1 MILCI
6 DQAISPELLSRIRIT
21 LNDAAFRDG
30 RETAGW
36 HARTVKHNQQADGRH
51 PEIAELHTAVAK
63 DLQANPLFQMAA
75 RPRRMKPMMF
85 SRYREGMSY
94 GNHVDDAVMGTPQ
107 GAMRTDLS
115 FTLFL
120 NDPDN
125 YDGGELL
132 IDSSAGE
139 QTYKLPAGALIL
151 YPSSTLHRV
160 VPVTRGER
168 LAVVGWAQSQV
179 RDSQQREIL
188 FDLDTT
194 RRQEFEAN
202 GKTRTFDMLSKSLA
216 NLLRMW
222 ADI

>member
-6 DQAISPELLSRIRIT
+6 DQAIPSELLTRVRAT
-21 LNDAAFRDG
+21 LADSEFRDG

-36 HARTVKHNQQADGRH
+36 HARTVKQNEQADGRR
-51 PEIAELHTAVAK
+51 PDIAELRQEIARV
-63 DLQANPLFQMAA
+63 LQAHSLFQMAA
-75 RPRRMKPMMF
+75 RPKRIKPLMF
-85 SRYREGMSY
+85 SRYQPGMSY
-94 GNHVDDAVMGTPQ
+94 GNHVDDAVMATPQ

-120 NDPDN
+120 NDPDS

-132 IDSSAGE
+132 MDTTAGE
-139 QTYKLPAGALIL
+139 QTYKLPAGGLIL

-160 VPVTRGER
+160 EPVTRGER
-168 LAVVGWAQSQV
+168 LAAVGWAQSQV
-179 RDSQQREIL
+179 RDPQQREIL

-194 RRQEFEAN
+194 RRQEFDAN

-222 ADI
+222 AEV

>member
-6 DQAISPELLSRIRIT
+6 DQAISHELLTRIRTT
-21 LNDAAFRDG
+21 LADTAFRDG

-36 HARTVKHNQQADGRH
+36 HARTVKQNQQADGRE
-51 PEIAELHTAVAK
+51 PEIAELRQEVAK
-63 DLQANPLFQMAA
+63 ALQSNPLFQMAA
-75 RPRRMKPMMF
+75 RPRRMKPLMF
-85 SRYREGMSY
+85 SRYQEGMTY
-94 GNHVDDAVMGTPQ
+94 GNHVDDAVMATPQ
-107 GAMRTDLS
+107 GPMRTDLS

-120 NDPDN
+120 NDPDH

-132 IDSSAGE
+132 VDSTAGE

-160 VPVTRGER
+160 EPVTRGER
-168 LAVVGWAQSQV
+168 LAAVGWAQSQV
-179 RDSQQREIL
+179 RDPQQREIL

-202 GKTRTFDMLSKSLA
+202 GKTRTFDMMSKSLA

-222 ADI
+222 AEV

>member
-6 DQAISPELLSRIRIT
+6 DQVIPAELLLRVQSA
-21 LNDAAFRDG
+21 LADAAYRDG

-36 HARTVKHNQQADGRH
+36 HARTVKQNEQADGRQ
-51 PEIAELHTAVAK
+51 PEVIALREELASA
-63 DLQANPLFQMAA
+63 LQHHPLFQMAA
-75 RPRRMKPMMF
+75 RPRHMKPLMF
-85 SRYREGMSY
+85 SRYKEGMSY
-94 GNHVDDAVMGTPQ
+94 GNHVDDAIMATPQ

-120 NDPDN
+120 NDPAS
-125 YDGGELL
+125 YEGGELL
-132 IDSSAGE
+132 IDSTAGE

-160 VPVTRGER
+160 EPVTQGER
-168 LAVVGWAQSQV
+168 LAAVGWAQSQV
-179 RDSQQREIL
+179 REPQQREIL

-202 GKTRTFDMLSKSLA
+202 GKTHTFDMLSKSLA

-222 ADI
+222 AEV

>member
-6 DQAISPELLSRIRIT
+6 DQVLSAELVSRIRST
-21 LNDAAFRDG
+21 LAETDFRDG

-36 HARTVKHNQQADGRH
+36 HARTVKRNEQADGRR
-51 PEIAELHTAVAK
+51 PDIAELRQEAAK
-63 DLQANPLFQMAA
+63 ALQSHPLFQMAA
-75 RPRRMKPMMF
+75 RPRRMKPLMF
-85 SRYREGMSY
+85 SRYQAGMAY
-94 GNHVDDAVMGTPQ
+94 GNHVDDAIMTTPQ

-120 NDPDN
+120 NEPDS
-125 YDGGELL
+125 YEGGELL
-132 IDSSAGE
+132 VDSTAGE
-139 QTYKLPAGALIL
+139 QTYKLPAGAMIL

-160 VPVTRGER
+160 EPVTRGER
-168 LAVVGWAQSQV
+168 LAAVGWAQSQI
-179 RDSQQREIL
+179 RDPQQREIL

-216 NLLRMW
+216 NLIRMW
-222 ADI
+222 AEV